1 MTYIEKNEK
10 ILSKEM
16 NSWQQ
21 VIKSNLNLL
30 VQSEKLQELKDILD
44 DIIFEEIH

>member
-1 MTYIEKNEK
+1 MTYIEKSEK